1 MCVCV
6 CVLQFLWRE
15 LAGREVVIA
24 DHKTLQ
30 VVMSTLQFKQLSLS
44 SPTQPSH
51 SSLPSAS
58 ALSQSNQSNE
68 DTLLV
73 LTYVFEDKGNGVH
86 ERFNPVTNK
95 WSRWITKTLGDA
107 FRVAVLG
114 ELMAVI
120 GGVTPPVNR
129 TKVDLYNFKTKQ
141 WKSGPNMNNV
151 R

>member
-1 MCVCV
+1 MCV
-6 CVLQFLWRE
+6 CVLQFLLRE

-30 VVMSTLQFKQLSLS
+30 VVMSTLQFKRLSHS
-44 SPTQPSH
+44 STTQPH

-58 ALSQSNQSNE
+58 DLSQSNQSNE

-73 LTYVFEDKGNGVH
+73 LTYVFEDEGNGVH

-95 WSRWITKTLGDA
+95 WSRWMTKDLGDG
-107 FRVAVLG
+107 FRAAVLG

-120 GGVTPPVNR
+120 GGLTPTEYR

-141 WKSGPNMNNV
+141 WKSGPNMNNA

>member
-1 MCVCV
+1 MCV
-6 CVLQFLWRE
+6 CVLQFLLRE

-30 VVMSTLQFKQLSLS
+30 VVMSTLQFKRLSLS
-44 SPTQPSH
+44 SPTEPSH
-51 SSLPSAS
+51 SSLPSAPV
-58 ALSQSNQSNE
+58 LSQSNQSNE

-73 LTYVFEDKGNGVH
+73 LTNVFKDEGNGVH

-95 WSRWITKTLGDA
+95 WSRWMTKDLGVG
-107 FRVAVLG
+107 FGVAVVG

-120 GGVTPPVNR
+120 GGGASEGYR
-129 TKVDLYNFKTKQ
+129 TKVELYHFETKQ
-141 WKSGPNMNNV
+141 RKSGPNMNNA

>member
-1 MCVCV
+1 M
-6 CVLQFLWRE
+6 CVLQFLLRE

-30 VVMSTLQFKQLSLS
+30 VVMSTLQFKRL
-44 SPTQPSH
+44 SH
-51 SSLPSAS
+51 SSTTEPSSSPRAS
-58 ALSQSNQSNE
+58 AHVRSQSNQSNE

-73 LTYVFEDKGNGVH
+73 LTNVFKDEGNGVH

-95 WSRWITKTLGDA
+95 WSRWMTKDLGVG
-107 FRVAVLG
+107 FGVAVLG

-120 GGVTPPVNR
+120 GITYR

-141 WKSGPNMNNV
+141 WKTGPNMNNA

>member
-1 MCVCV
+1 MCV
-6 CVLQFLWRE
+6 CVLQFLLRE

-30 VVMSTLQFKQLSLS
+30 VVMSTLQFKQLSHS
-44 SPTQPSH
+44 SPTQPR
-51 SSLPSAS
+51 SSLASAS
-58 ALSQSNQSNE
+58 DLSQSNQSNE

-73 LTYVFEDKGNGVH
+73 LTNVFKDEGNGVH

-95 WSRWITKTLGDA
+95 WSRWITKNLGDG
-107 FRVAVLG
+107 FGLAVLG

-120 GGVTPPVNR
+120 GAGDDTSYSSN
-129 TKVDLYNFKTKQ
+129 TDIYNFQTKN
-141 WKSGPNMNNV
+141 WTSGPRMSDA

>member
-1 MCVCV
+1 M
-6 CVLQFLWRE
+6 CVLQFLLRE

-30 VVMSTLQFKQLSLS
+30 VVMSTLQFKQLSHS
-44 SPTQPSH
+44 SPTQPR
-51 SSLPSAS
+51 SSLASAS
-58 ALSQSNQSNE
+58 DLSQSNQSNE

-73 LTYVFEDKGNGVH
+73 LTSVFKDKGNGVH

-95 WSRWITKTLGDA
+95 WSRWMTKDLGDG
-107 FRVAVLG
+107 FRAAVLG

-120 GGVTPPVNR
+120 GGLTPTECR

-141 WKSGPNMNNV
+141 WKSGPNMNNA